1 MQKEREI
8 QFEDCHIGDV
18 FKLDRRSP
26 WVVEWI
32 MESNG
37 YIPREEITAEIVHMI
52 NNGDIKEVGIN
63 VYIGKAS
70 YDHYDT
76 SYLREGS
83 RYKEDNLEMNLKMK
97 NHIKAGRKNNY
108 Y

>member
-1 MQKEREI
+1 
-8 QFEDCHIGDV
+8 
-18 FKLDRRSP
+18 
-26 WVVEWI
+26 

-37 YIPREEITAEIVHMI
+37 YIPREEIAAEIVHMI
-52 NNGDIKEVGIN
+52 NNGDVKEVGIN

-70 YDHYDT
+70 YVHYDT

-83 RYKEDNLEMNLKMK
+83 RYKEDNLEMNLKIK
-97 NHIKAGRKNNY
+97 NRIKAGRKNNY